1 MPMKPAPT
9 SRTFTAMTSPDA
21 EEPHA
26 IADTQMF
33 RRFVEEAP
41 VEPPAPT
48 GLSRLW
54 TWPLLLIPV
63 LAAIVVVTIGLSLLL
78 G

>member
-1 MPMKPAPT
+1 
-9 SRTFTAMTSPDA
+9 MTSPDA
-21 EEPHA
+21 DRPHD

-41 VEPPAPT
+41 LAEPPART

-54 TWPLLLIPV
+54 VWPLLLIPV
-63 LAAIVVVTIGLSLLL
+63 IFAIVVVTIVLTIVLN
-78 G
+78 

>member
-1 MPMKPAPT
+1 
-9 SRTFTAMTSPDA
+9 MTSPDA
-21 EEPHA
+21 DRPHD

-41 VEPPAPT
+41 LVDQPTTT

-54 TWPLLLIPV
+54 QWPLLLIPV
-63 LAAIVVVTIGLSLLL
+63 IVSIVIVAVVLALLL
-78 G
+78 N